1 MKPILTSH
9 FTSLDTTIVYHSIPL
24 GSGESR
30 FGPLTLFSKQCV
42 GITGECWRACVC
54 ERFKKAWDSAYMW
67 MLKNE
72 AATFRPPVHMLG
84 HQSPHQSDHAHP
96 LGRPGRNGG
105 LPCRLLWRRMLKTTV
120 WMNADDCSIMS
131 WIWTWTLKI
140 SQPTAVEKHS
150 DLLALNAFWSRRN
163 MTKHLSNSK
172 CFQIVPPFVP
182 KCFGDMYRL
191 CFVLPCPN
199 LCVYCFLAVLHQS
212 SCCFAVCVGLP
223 RCQIWDSHP
232 RLLRLQKC
240 GAWKHGIDRFQWMSC
255 MAHSD
260 TKLG

>member
-30 FGPLTLFSKQCV
+30 FGPLALFSKQCV
-42 GITGECWRACVC
+42 GIMGECWRACVW

-72 AATFRPPVHMLG
+72 AATFRPPVQMLG
-84 HQSPHQSDHAHP
+84 HQSSHQADHAHP

-105 LPCRLLWRRMLKTTV
+105 LPCRLLWRRMLKTSV
-120 WMNADDCSIMS
+120 WMNAEDCSIMS

-150 DLLALNAFWSRRN
+150 DLLSLNAFWSRRN

-182 KCFGDMYRL
+182 KCFGDM
-191 CFVLPCPN
+191 
-199 LCVYCFLAVLHQS
+199 
-212 SCCFAVCVGLP
+212 
-223 RCQIWDSHP
+223 
-232 RLLRLQKC
+232 
-240 GAWKHGIDRFQWMSC
+240 
-255 MAHSD
+255 
-260 TKLG
+260 